1 MASIPLDLQKRC
13 EQRWAARFSRPVAP
27 KHRMESQDQQLRRTR
42 QADEEAALAEISKP
56 NCQGGGLILIR
67 LPPEKG
73 GTGVQCAP
81 LGLICSRA

>member
-1 MASIPLDLQKRC
+1 
-13 EQRWAARFSRPVAP
+13 
-27 KHRMESQDQQLRRTR
+27 MESQDQQLAAPGR
-42 QADEEAALAEISKP
+42 ADAEAALAEISKP

-81 LGLICSRA
+81 LA